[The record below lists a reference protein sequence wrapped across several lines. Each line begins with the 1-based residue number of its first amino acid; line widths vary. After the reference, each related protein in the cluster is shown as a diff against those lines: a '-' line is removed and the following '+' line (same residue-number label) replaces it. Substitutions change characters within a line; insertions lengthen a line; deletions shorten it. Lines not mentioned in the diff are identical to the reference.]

1 MSLRVKEFLVVVCLV
16 AFVIYISRQNSYTD
30 VDTTK
35 IMDNIIQST
44 DMGDMEKFGN
54 TEFKKSFGVNANDY
68 DGIAYYG
75 HQSVMNSETIL
86 VIRLKSEDQGENIID
101 IINTLK
107 ETNME
112 LFKSY
117 AADQYKLLS
126 ESILEQKGK
135 YVLYVVS
142 DDAASI
148 EKAFTKSITE

>member
-1 MSLRVKEFLVVVCLV
+1 MAELFQKAKSTINEHIKH
-16 AFVIYISRQNSYTD
+16 IYAEGELQ
-30 VDTTK
+30 
-35 IMDNIIQST
+35 QSST
-44 DMGDMEKFGN
+44 MKKFGN

-126 ESILEQKGK
+126 ESVLEQKGK

-142 DDAASI
+142 DDAGSI

>member
-1 MSLRVKEFLVVVCLV
+1 MWLNQEQMAELFQKAKSTINEHIKH
-16 AFVIYISRQNSYTD
+16 IYAEGELQ
-30 VDTTK
+30 
-35 IMDNIIQST
+35 QSST
-44 DMGDMEKFGN
+44 MKKFGN

-126 ESILEQKGK
+126 ESVLEQKGK

-142 DDAASI
+142 DDAGSI

>member
-16 AFVIYISRQNSYTD
+16 AFVIFISRQNSYTD
-30 VDTTK
+30 VDATK

-86 VIRLKSEDQGENIID
+86 VIRLKSEDQ
-101 IINTLK
+101 
-107 ETNME
+107 
-112 LFKSY
+112 
-117 AADQYKLLS
+117 
-126 ESILEQKGK
+126 
-135 YVLYVVS
+135 
-142 DDAASI
+142 
-148 EKAFTKSITE
+148 FT

>member
-16 AFVIYISRQNSYTD
+16 AFVIFISRQNSYTD
-30 VDTTK
+30 VDATK

-75 HQSVMNSETIL
+75 HQ
-86 VIRLKSEDQGENIID
+86 SEDQGENIID

-142 DDAASI
+142 EDAGSI

>member
-1 MSLRVKEFLVVVCLV
+1 
-16 AFVIYISRQNSYTD
+16 
-30 VDTTK
+30 
-35 IMDNIIQST
+35 
-44 DMGDMEKFGN
+44 MGDMEKFGN

-142 DDAASI
+142 EDAGSI

>member
-1 MSLRVKEFLVVVCLV
+1 M
-16 AFVIYISRQNSYTD
+16 AFVIFISRQNSYIDTD
-30 VDTTK
+30 AAR

-54 TEFKKSFGVNANDY
+54 TEFKKTFGVNANDY
-68 DGIAYYG
+68 AGVVYYG
-75 HQSVMNSETIL
+75 HQSIMNSETVL
-86 VIRLKSEDQGENIID
+86 VICLESESQGEDIVN
-101 IINTLK
+101 IINTRK

-117 AADQYKLLS
+117 APDQYKLLT

-142 DDAASI
+142 DNAAEI
-148 EKAFTKSITE
+148 EKAFMKSITG